1 MLVKRSDFWKA
12 EMCDSIRTINI
23 NEGGKV
29 LTANDRG
36 VIILFITYMA
46 KDDEADQEFK
56 VS

>member
-1 MLVKRSDFWKA
+1 
-12 EMCDSIRTINI
+12 MCDSFRTINI

-29 LTANDRG
+29 LTANDCG
-36 VIILFITYMA
+36 VIILLITYME

>member
-23 NEGGKV
+23 NGGKV

-36 VIILFITYMA
+36 VIILFITYME